1 MCGCSPGSRTS
12 AATASRRRLRV
23 TACRSIRTPRRFNTP
38 RPATAR
44 STARATAGGSGVSRP
59 CHLPRTFSTRRP
71 CSSPTSSML
80 APHAWR
86 SATQAGRTS
95 RPARPARSRCGWW
108 SPRRRPAWAHTH
120 SCTGGIAIVVGR
132 PLNSIPCTL
141 DGDALAVKRAV
152 AAYLARFDATRV
164 HTESDL
170 RASLVWCTERGCRRY
185 PSSGYTSGSMWGGL
199 RKCGGSKPS
208 AVSRRV
214 PSSRRPRSRGAQDDL
229 AWGNSNGCG
238 RPGTSCWATGCS
250 CCRRPQGRRRD
261 CGRLR
266 MPWTRTAGQPC
277 GSPAS
282 PASPDGRPSALPC
295 FRCRRVRWGSAW
307 SVRRVV
313 IWP

>member
-1 MCGCSPGSRTS
+1 MQPRKPHIRRDRKPAQ
-12 AATASRRRLRV
+12 AAGDRMPVHL
-23 TACRSIRTPRRFNTP
+23 TPRRFNTP

-44 STARATAGGSGVSRP
+44 STARATAGGSRVSRP

-214 PSSRRPRSRGAQDDL
+214 PSSRRPRSRSA
-229 AWGNSNGCG
+229 G
-238 RPGTSCWATGCS
+238 RPRLG
-250 CCRRPQGRRRD
+250 QLE
-261 CGRLR
+261 RLR
-266 MPWTRTAGQPC
+266 QAWNELLGDRVFVLPSTAGAAPRLWAAPHAVDAHRRATMQLTC
-277 GSPAS
+277 LAGIT
-282 PASPDGRPSALPC
+282 GRPAVSAPLLQVPEGPL
-295 FRCRRVRWGSAW
+295 GSAW